1 MGSITTNKPS
11 KFSKQS
17 NTKSKQNWVLDICR
31 VEKQIYD
38 KEQKNKKKNMLSQVE
53 YPWSEDKMYNW
64 SLAGL
69 GCWLML
75 ATKTRQ
81 RCQNL
86 TDQKLNYYHQP
97 QPQPGSPTADLH
109 RPATTAQ
116 PSRLSSTLS
125 TISNLQKLSPQRF
138 FLFKLSTNIELCSV
152 FLFAFSIGFEME
164 IK

>member
-17 NTKSKQNWVLDICR
+17 NTKLKQNWVLDICR

-38 KEQKNKKKNMLSQVE
+38 KEQKKNMLSQFE

>member
-17 NTKSKQNWVLDICR
+17 NTKLKQNWVLDICR

-38 KEQKNKKKNMLSQVE
+38 KEQKNKKNMLSQVE

>member
-17 NTKSKQNWVLDICR
+17 NTKLKQNWVLDICR

-38 KEQKNKKKNMLSQVE
+38 KEQKNKKNMLSQVE

-97 QPQPGSPTADLH
+97 QPQPGSPTSDLH

>member
-38 KEQKNKKKNMLSQVE
+38 KEQKKNMLSQVE

>member
-38 KEQKNKKKNMLSQVE
+38 KEQKNKKNMLSQVE

-97 QPQPGSPTADLH
+97 QPQPGSPTSDLH

>member
-38 KEQKNKKKNMLSQVE
+38 KEQKNKKNMLSQVE